1 AERTYDLLEQ
11 VAGRAGRGEEPG
23 QVIVQ
28 TYWATH
34 PAIRAVR
41 AHDRALFVE
50 QELAERRDGC
60 YPPFSRLTN
69 VVCWGR
75 READVRRTLDD
86 VARRVRERVGEAAGW
101 EVLGPTDCLKAKVK
115 DRVRRHLL
123 VKSPVGSEPGP
134 LLDACVRAAARGER
148 RRGRGRVRHD
158 VTCRRGGRRRRG
170 LSIEEA
176 PRMKLRRLMGYA
188 NWANTGPRRARTR
201 RRHHECN

>member
-1 AERTYDLLEQ
+1 MGVVNADTTLKLPDFRAAERTYDLLEQ

-34 PAIRAVR
+34 PAIRAVKE
-41 AHDRALFVE
+41 HDRALFVE
-50 QELAERRDGC
+50 QALAERRDGC
-60 YPPFSRLTN
+60 YPPFSRLSN

-134 LLDACVRAAARGER
+134 LLDACVRAAAPPRG
-148 RRGRGRVRHD
+148 VSVAVD
-158 VTCRRGGRRRRG
+158 VD
-170 LSIEEA
+170 A
-176 PRMKLRRLMGYA
+176 YDMM
-188 NWANTGPRRARTR
+188 
-201 RRHHECN
+201 